1 MLCLRSIFLPS
12 FLPPSIRARVHPFAQ
27 LPACVRNA
35 HVCMT
40 ASLGRARA
48 VGRGRGKELKAVR
61 IGSGPE
67 GGGVDVVVVVVVV
80 TGIIA

>member
-12 FLPPSIRARVHPFAQ
+12 FLPPSSIRARVHPFAQ

-40 ASLGRARA
+40 ASLGRA

>member
-1 MLCLRSIFLPS
+1 MLTVYLPSFLPS

-40 ASLGRARA
+40 ASLGRV

-67 GGGVDVVVVVVVV
+67 GGGVDVVVVV